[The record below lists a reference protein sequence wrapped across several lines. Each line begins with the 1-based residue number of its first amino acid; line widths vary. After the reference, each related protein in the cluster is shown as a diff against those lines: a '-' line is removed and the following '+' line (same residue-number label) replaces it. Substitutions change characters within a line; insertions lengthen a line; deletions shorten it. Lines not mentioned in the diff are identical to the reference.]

1 MPTPLRLH
9 GIRHESFERE
19 AEIAV
24 WAAQRGHS
32 LTHTDL
38 WKGEAL
44 PGLDSFDWLLI
55 MGGPMGVYDED
66 QYPWL
71 AGEKRFLRQ
80 AVDAGKLVLGVCLG
94 AQLLSVVLG
103 GQVTRNRFAEIGWH
117 EVQATPQAAQSR
129 VFADLP
135 PAYEAF
141 HWHGDT
147 FSIPEGA
154 LWTAKST
161 ACTHQ
166 AFEACGGRVV
176 GLQFHLETNA
186 ASMQEIAEHC
196 ADEIKPDAHIQS
208 SQPFIQPVPV
218 MLERPERL
226 TALRGLLDRILDN
239 MAALG

>member
-1 MPTPLRLH
+1 MPTPTPLRLH

-24 WAAQRGHS
+24 WAAARGHS

-44 PGLDSFDWLLI
+44 PNLASFDWI
-55 MGGPMGVYDED
+55 IVMGGPMGVYDD
-66 QYPWL
+66 DKYPWL

-103 GQVTRNRFAEIGWH
+103 GAVTRNRHSEIGWH
-117 EVQATPQAAQSR
+117 EVQAGPQAALSR
-129 VFADLP
+129 IFCCLP
-135 PAYEAF
+135 NAYEAF

-154 LWTAKST
+154 LWTAKSEGC
-161 ACTHQ
+161 AHQ
-166 AFEACGGRVV
+166 AFEAKGGRVV

-186 ASMQEIAEHC
+186 GSMAEIAEHC
-196 ADEIKPDAHIQS
+196 ADEIRLDPQA
-208 SQPFIQPVPV
+208 QPYIQPVAA

-226 TALRGLLDRILDN
+226 AALRGLLDRILDN

>member
-1 MPTPLRLH
+1 MPKPLRLH

-19 AEIAV
+19 AEMAV

-38 WKGEAL
+38 WNNEAL
-44 PGLDSFDWLLI
+44 PELDSFDWLI
-55 MGGPMGVYDED
+55 VMGGPMGVYDDD
-66 QYPWL
+66 QHPWL

-80 AVDAGKLVLGVCLG
+80 AVDAGKLILGVCLG

-103 GQVTRNRFAEIGWH
+103 GQVSRNRFAEIGWH
-117 EVQATPQAAQSR
+117 EVQATPLAGQSR
-129 VFADLP
+129 VFANLP

-161 ACTHQ
+161 ACAHQ
-166 AFEACGGRVV
+166 AFETCGGRVV

-186 ASMQEIAEHC
+186 ASMREIAQHC
-196 ADEIKPDAHIQS
+196 ADEIRPDAVA
-208 SQPFIQPVPV
+208 QPFIQPVPV

-226 TALRGLLDRILDN
+226 AALRGLLDRILDN

>member
-1 MPTPLRLH
+1 MPLRLH

-19 AEIAV
+19 AEIAA
-24 WAAQRGHS
+24 WADARGHS

-44 PGLDSFDWLLI
+44 PELAGFDWLMV
-55 MGGPMGVYDED
+55 MGGPMGVYDD
-66 QYPWL
+66 DTYPWL

-80 AVDAGKLVLGVCLG
+80 AVDAGKLILGVCLG

-103 GQVTRNRFAEIGWH
+103 GAVTRNRYSEIGWH
-117 EVQATPQAAQSR
+117 PVAATPQAAQSR

-135 PAYEAF
+135 KAYEAF

-154 LWTAKST
+154 LCTAKSE
-161 ACTHQ
+161 ACAHQ
-166 AFEACGGRVV
+166 AFEAGDGRVV

-186 ASMQEIAEHC
+186 GSLREIAEHC
-196 ADEIKPDAHIQS
+196 AQEIRLDPQA
-208 SQPFIQPVPV
+208 QPYIQPLPA

-226 TALRGLLDRILDN
+226 SALRGLLDRILDN
-239 MAALG
+239 MAKLG

>member
-1 MPTPLRLH
+1 MALRLH

-19 AEIAV
+19 AEIAL
-24 WAAQRGHS
+24 WAESRGHS
-32 LTHTDL
+32 LAHTDL
-38 WKGEAL
+38 WKGETL
-44 PGLDSFDWLLI
+44 PEPGSFDWLLV
-55 MGGPMGVYDED
+55 MGGPMGVYDD
-66 QYPWL
+66 DTYPWL

-80 AVDAGKLVLGVCLG
+80 AVDAGKLILGVCLG

-103 GQVTRNRFAEIGWH
+103 GAVAKNRFREIGWL
-117 EVQATPQAAQSR
+117 EVEATPQAAQSR
-129 VFADLP
+129 VFRGLP
-135 PAYEAF
+135 ERYEAF

-154 LWTAKST
+154 LWTAKSE
-161 ACTHQ
+161 ACAHQ

-186 ASMQEIAEHC
+186 GSMAEIAEHC
-196 ADEIKPDAHIQS
+196 ADEIVPDPLA
-208 SQPFIQPVPV
+208 QPYIQPVAA

-226 TALRGLLDRILDN
+226 GALRGLLDRILDN

>member
-1 MPTPLRLH
+1 MPLRLH

-19 AEIAV
+19 AELAV
-24 WAAQRGHS
+24 WAAEHGHS
-32 LTHTDL
+32 LSHTDL
-38 WKGEAL
+38 WNGEAL
-44 PGLDSFDWLLI
+44 PELSSFDWLLV

-66 QYPWL
+66 KYPWL

-80 AVDAGKLVLGVCLG
+80 AVDAGKRILGVCLG

-103 GQVTRNRFAEIGWH
+103 GQVTRNRYGEIGWH
-117 EVQATPQAAQSR
+117 QVQATPQAAHSR
-129 VFADLP
+129 VFAGLP
-135 PAYEAF
+135 QEYEAF

-154 LWTAKST
+154 LWTAKSE
-161 ACTHQ
+161 ACAHQ

-186 ASMQEIAEHC
+186 ESMREIAEHC
-196 ADEIKPDAHIQS
+196 ADELRADADA
-208 SQPFIQPVPV
+208 QPYIQPLQKL
-218 MLERPERL
+218 LERPERL
-226 TALRGLLDRILDN
+226 GGLRRLLDRILDN

>member
-1 MPTPLRLH
+1 MPLRLH

-24 WAAQRGHS
+24 WAASRGHS

-44 PGLDSFDWLLI
+44 PELSSFDWLLV
-55 MGGPMGVYDED
+55 MGGPMGVYDD
-66 QYPWL
+66 DTYPWL

-80 AVDAGKLVLGVCLG
+80 AVDAGKLILGVCLG

-103 GQVTRNRFAEIGWH
+103 GQVTRNRYSEIGWH
-117 EVQATPQAAQSR
+117 PVQATPQAMSLATGSR
-129 VFADLP
+129 VFAGLP
-135 PAYEAF
+135 EVYEAF

-154 LWTAKST
+154 LWTAKSE
-161 ACTHQ
+161 ACAHQ
-166 AFEACGGRVV
+166 AFEACQGRVV
-176 GLQFHLETNA
+176 GLQFHLEINA
-186 ASMQEIAEHC
+186 GSMSELAQHC
-196 ADEIKPDAHIQS
+196 ADELRLDAQA
-208 SQPFIQPVPV
+208 QPFIQPVAT

-226 TALRGLLDRILDN
+226 AALRGLLDRLLDN

>member
-38 WKGEAL
+38 WNGEAL
-44 PGLDSFDWLLI
+44 PELHSFDWLLV

-71 AGEKRFLRQ
+71 AAEKRFLRQ

-117 EVQATPQAAQSR
+117 EVQATPQAETSSI
-129 VFADLP
+129 FADLP
-135 PAYEAF
+135 PVYEAF

-154 LWTAKST
+154 LWTAKSM
-161 ACTHQ
+161 ACAHQ

-186 ASMQEIAEHC
+186 ASMNELAEHC
-196 ADEIKPDAHIQS
+196 AHEIKPDAVA
-208 SQPFIQPVPV
+208 QPFIQPVAV
-218 MLERPERL
+218 MHDRPERL
-226 TALRGLLDRILDN
+226 AALRGLLDRILDN